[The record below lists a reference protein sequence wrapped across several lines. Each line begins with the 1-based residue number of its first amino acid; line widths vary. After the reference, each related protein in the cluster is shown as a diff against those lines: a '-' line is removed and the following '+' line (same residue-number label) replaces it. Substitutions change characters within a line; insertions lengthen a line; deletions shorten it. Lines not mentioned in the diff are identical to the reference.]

1 MKVEIWSD
9 YQCPFCYIGKRR
21 FEEALKQ
28 FENKAQVEVSFRSFE
43 LNPEA
48 ERDINMSQNEML
60 AKKYGMSHADVEAN
74 NQNLTQQA
82 KELGLEY
89 HLDKVVLTNSFDAHR
104 LMHFAES
111 KGKENEMNE
120 LLFKAY
126 FTEGK
131 HIGDHAI
138 LVNLAEEAGLD
149 KSEAEAMLA
158 GTAFT
163 AEVRG
168 DEQEGSQLGI
178 TGVPFFV
185 INRKYGISGAQSA
198 EAFLD
203 TLKKIW
209 AEENPLQM
217 VNDPATGDACT
228 DGSCN
233 VPEK

>member
-131 HIGDHAI
+131 HIGDHAT
-138 LVNLAEEAGLD
+138 LVKLAEEAGLD
-149 KSEAEAMLA
+149 KSEAEAILS

-168 DEQEGSQLGI
+168 NEQEGSQLGI

-185 INRKYGISGAQSA
+185 INRKYGISGAQST

-233 VPEK
+233 VPEI

>member
-28 FENKAQVEVSFRSFE
+28 FENKDQVEVSFRSFE

-48 ERDINMSQNEML
+48 ERDINMTQNEML
-60 AKKYGMSHADVEAN
+60 AKKYGMSQAQVEASS
-74 NQNLTQQA
+74 QNLTQQA
-82 KELGLEY
+82 KELGLDY

-111 KGKENEMNE
+111 KGKEKEMNE
-120 LLFKAY
+120 RLFKAY

-131 HIGDHAI
+131 HIGDHAT
-138 LVNLAEEAGLD
+138 LASLAEEVGLE
-149 KSEAEAMLA
+149 KSETEAMLA

-168 DEQEGSQLGI
+168 
-178 TGVPFFV
+178 
-185 INRKYGISGAQSA
+185 K
-198 EAFLD
+198 
-203 TLKKIW
+203 
-209 AEENPLQM
+209 
-217 VNDPATGDACT
+217 
-228 DGSCN
+228 
-233 VPEK
+233 

>member
-21 FEEALKQ
+21 FEEALSR
-28 FENKAQVEVSFRSFE
+28 FEHKDQVEVEFRSFE

-60 AKKYGMSHADVEAN
+60 AKKYGMSQAQVEAN
-74 NQNLTQQA
+74 SQNMTQQA
-82 KELGLEY
+82 AELGLEY

-111 KGKENEMNE
+111 KGKGSEMNE
-120 LLFKAY
+120 RLFKAY

-131 HIGDHAI
+131 HIGDHAT
-138 LVNLAEEAGLD
+138 LSNLAEEVGLE
-149 KSEAEAMLA
+149 KSEVESMLA

-163 AEVRG
+163 AEVRSN
-168 DEQEGSQLGI
+168 EQEGSLLGI
-178 TGVPFFV
+178 TGVPFYV
-185 INRKYGISGAQSA
+185 INRKYGISGAQPPES
-198 EAFLD
+198 FLD
-203 TLKKIW
+203 TLKKVW

-217 VNDPATGDACT
+217 VNETGDACT
-228 DGSCN
+228 DGSCG

>member
-21 FEEALKQ
+21 FEDALSQ
-28 FENKAQVEVSFRSFE
+28 FEHKSQVEVEFRSFE

-60 AKKYGMSHADVEAN
+60 AKKYGMSQAQVEAN
-74 NQNLTQQA
+74 SQNMTQQA
-82 KELGLEY
+82 AELGLEY
-89 HLDKVVLTNSFDAHR
+89 HLDKVILTNSFDAHR
-104 LMHFAES
+104 LMHFAETKG
-111 KGKENEMNE
+111 KGKEMNE
-120 LLFKAY
+120 RLFKAY

-131 HIGDHAI
+131 HIGDHAT
-138 LVNLAEEAGLD
+138 LADLAKEVGLD
-149 KSEAEAMLA
+149 KPEVESMLA
-158 GTAFT
+158 GTSFT

-168 DEQEGSQLGI
+168 NEQEGSLLGI
-178 TGVPFFV
+178 TGVPFYV
-185 INRKYGISGAQSA
+185 INRKYGISGAQPP

-203 TLKKIW
+203 TLRKVW

-217 VNDPATGDACT
+217 VNEPATGDACT

-233 VPEK
+233 IPEK

>member
-28 FENKAQVEVSFRSFE
+28 FENKEQVEVAFRSFE

-60 AKKYGMSHADVEAN
+60 AKKYNMSQADVEAN

-104 LMHFAES
+104 LMYLAES

-131 HIGDHAI
+131 HIGDHAT
-138 LVNLAEEAGLD
+138 LVKLAEEAGLD
-149 KSEAEAMLA
+149 KSEAEAILA
-158 GTAFT
+158 GMAFT

-185 INRKYGISGAQSA
+185 INRKYGISGAQPT

-217 VNDPATGDACT
+217 VNDPATGEACT

>member
-21 FEEALKQ
+21 FEDALNQ
-28 FENKAQVEVSFRSFE
+28 FENKAQVEVEFRSFE

-48 ERDINMSQNEML
+48 ERHINMSQNEML
-60 AKKYGMSHADVEAN
+60 AKKYGMSQAQVEAN
-74 NQNLTQQA
+74 SQNLTQQA
-82 KELGLEY
+82 AELGLDY

-104 LMHFAES
+104 LMHLAES
-111 KGKENEMNE
+111 KGKGQEMNE
-120 LLFKAY
+120 RLFKAY

-131 HIGDHAI
+131 HIGDHAT
-138 LVNLAEEAGLD
+138 LASLAEEVGLE
-149 KSEAEAMLA
+149 KQEVESMLV

-168 DEQEGSQLGI
+168 DEQEGSVLGI

-185 INRKYGISGAQSA
+185 INRKYGISGAQPA

-203 TLKKIW
+203 MLKKVW

-217 VNDPATGDACT
+217 VNETGDTCT

>member
-21 FEEALKQ
+21 FEDALSQ
-28 FENKAQVEVSFRSFE
+28 FEHKSQVEVEFRSFE

-60 AKKYGMSHADVEAN
+60 AKKYGMSQAQVEAN
-74 NQNLTQQA
+74 SQNMTQQA
-82 KELGLEY
+82 AELGLEY
-89 HLDKVVLTNSFDAHR
+89 HLDKVILTNSFDSHR
-104 LMHFAES
+104 LMHFAETKG
-111 KGKENEMNE
+111 KGKEMNE
-120 LLFKAY
+120 RLFKAY

-131 HIGDHAI
+131 HIGDHAT
-138 LVNLAEEAGLD
+138 LADLAKEVGLD
-149 KSEAEAMLA
+149 KPEVESMLA
-158 GTAFT
+158 GTSFT

-168 DEQEGSQLGI
+168 NEQEGSLLGI
-178 TGVPFFV
+178 TGVPFYV
-185 INRKYGISGAQSA
+185 INRKYGISGAQPP

-203 TLKKIW
+203 TLRKVW

-233 VPEK
+233 IPEK

>member
-21 FEEALKQ
+21 FEDALSQ
-28 FENKAQVEVSFRSFE
+28 FEHKSQVEVEFRSFE

-60 AKKYGMSHADVEAN
+60 AKKYGMSQAQVEAN
-74 NQNLTQQA
+74 SQNMTQQA
-82 KELGLEY
+82 AELGLEY
-89 HLDKVVLTNSFDAHR
+89 HLDKVILTNSFDAHR
-104 LMHFAES
+104 LMHFAETKG
-111 KGKENEMNE
+111 KGKEMNE
-120 LLFKAY
+120 RLFKAY

-131 HIGDHAI
+131 HIGDHAT
-138 LVNLAEEAGLD
+138 LADLAKEVGLD
-149 KSEAEAMLA
+149 KPEVESMLA
-158 GTAFT
+158 GTSFT

-168 DEQEGSQLGI
+168 NEQEGSLLGI
-178 TGVPFFV
+178 TGVPFYV
-185 INRKYGISGAQSA
+185 INRKYGISGAQPP

-203 TLKKIW
+203 TLRKVW

-233 VPEK
+233 IPEK

>member
-120 LLFKAY
+120 ILFKAY

-149 KSEAEAMLA
+149 KSEAEAMLG

-163 AEVRG
+163 TEVRG

>member
-28 FENKAQVEVSFRSFE
+28 FENKEQVEIAFRSFE

-48 ERDINMSQNEML
+48 ERDIKMTQQEML
-60 AKKYGMSHADVEAN
+60 MKKYGMSQADVEASS
-74 NQNLTQQA
+74 QNLTQQA
-82 KELGLEY
+82 KELGLDY
-89 HLDKVVLTNSFDAHR
+89 HLDKIVLTNSFDAHR
-104 LMHFAES
+104 LMYLAQS

-120 LLFKAY
+120 RLFKAY

-131 HIGDHAI
+131 HIGDHAT
-138 LVNLAEEAGLD
+138 LANLAEAAGLD
-149 KSEAEAMLA
+149 KSEAEALLS
-158 GTAFT
+158 GTAFS

-185 INRKYGISGAQSA
+185 INRKYGISGAQPI

-203 TLKKIW
+203 TLKKVW

-217 VNDPATGDACT
+217 VNDPATGDVCA
-228 DGSCN
+228 DGSCS

>member
-185 INRKYGISGAQSA
+185 INRKYGISGAQPT

-217 VNDPATGDACT
+217 VNDPATSDACT

>member
-89 HLDKVVLTNSFDAHR
+89 HLNKVVLTNSFDAHR

-131 HIGDHAI
+131 HIGDHVI
-138 LVNLAEEAGLD
+138 LANLAEEAGLD

-185 INRKYGISGAQSA
+185 INRKYGISGAQPT

>member
-104 LMHFAES
+104 LMHLAES

-149 KSEAEAMLA
+149 KFEAEAMLG

-168 DEQEGSQLGI
+168 DEQEGNQLGI
-178 TGVPFFV
+178 TGVPFFA

>member
-28 FENKAQVEVSFRSFE
+28 FENKEQVEIAFRSFE

-48 ERDINMSQNEML
+48 ERDIKMTQQEML
-60 AKKYGMSHADVEAN
+60 MKKYGMSQADVEASS
-74 NQNLTQQA
+74 QNLTQQA
-82 KELGLEY
+82 KELGLDY
-89 HLDKVVLTNSFDAHR
+89 HLDKIVLTNSFDAHR
-104 LMHFAES
+104 LMYLAQS

-120 LLFKAY
+120 RLFKAY

-131 HIGDHAI
+131 HIGDHAT
-138 LVNLAEEAGLD
+138 LANLAEAAGLD
-149 KSEAEAMLA
+149 KSEAEAILS
-158 GTAFT
+158 GTAFS

-185 INRKYGISGAQSA
+185 INRKYGISGAQPI

-203 TLKKIW
+203 TLNKVW

-217 VNDPATGDACT
+217 VNDPATGDVCA
-228 DGSCN
+228 DGSCS

>member
-21 FEEALKQ
+21 FEDALNQ
-28 FENKAQVEVSFRSFE
+28 FENKAQVEVEFRSFE

-48 ERDINMSQNEML
+48 ERHINMSQNEML
-60 AKKYGMSHADVEAN
+60 AKKYGMSQAQVEAN
-74 NQNLTQQA
+74 SQNLTQQA
-82 KELGLEY
+82 AELGLDY

-104 LMHFAES
+104 LMHLAES
-111 KGKENEMNE
+111 KGKGQEMNE
-120 LLFKAY
+120 RLFKAY

-131 HIGDHAI
+131 HIGDHAT
-138 LVNLAEEAGLD
+138 LASLAEEVGLE
-149 KSEAEAMLA
+149 KQEVESMLA
-158 GTAFT
+158 GRAFT

-168 DEQEGSQLGI
+168 DEQEGSVLGI

-185 INRKYGISGAQSA
+185 INRKYGISGAQPV

-203 TLKKIW
+203 TLNKVW

-217 VNDPATGDACT
+217 VNDTGDTCT

>member
-21 FEEALKQ
+21 FEDALSQ
-28 FENKAQVEVSFRSFE
+28 FEHKSQVEVEFRSFE

-60 AKKYGMSHADVEAN
+60 AKKYGMSQAQVEAN
-74 NQNLTQQA
+74 SQNMTQQA
-82 KELGLEY
+82 AELGLDY
-89 HLDKVVLTNSFDAHR
+89 HLDKVILTNSFDAHR
-104 LMHFAES
+104 LMHFAETKG
-111 KGKENEMNE
+111 KGKEMNE
-120 LLFKAY
+120 RLFKAY

-131 HIGDHAI
+131 HIGDHAT
-138 LVNLAEEAGLD
+138 LADLAKEVGLD
-149 KSEAEAMLA
+149 KPEVESMLA
-158 GTAFT
+158 GTSFT

-168 DEQEGSQLGI
+168 NEQEGSLLGI

-185 INRKYGISGAQSA
+185 INRKYGISGAQPP

-203 TLKKIW
+203 TLKKVW

-233 VPEK
+233 IPEK

>member
-28 FENKAQVEVSFRSFE
+28 FENKDQVEVSFRSFE

-48 ERDINMSQNEML
+48 ERDINMTQNEML
-60 AKKYGMSHADVEAN
+60 AKKYGMSQAQVEAN
-74 NQNLTQQA
+74 SQNLTQQA
-82 KELGLEY
+82 KELGLDY

-111 KGKENEMNE
+111 KGKEKEMNE
-120 LLFKAY
+120 RLFKAY

-131 HIGDHAI
+131 HIGDHAT
-138 LVNLAEEAGLD
+138 LASLAEEVGIE
-149 KSEAEAMLA
+149 KSETESMLA

-168 DEQEGSQLGI
+168 NEQEGSLLGI

-185 INRKYGISGAQSA
+185 INRKYGISGAQPT

-203 TLKKIW
+203 TLKKVW
-209 AEENPLQM
+209 AEENPLTI
-217 VNDPATGDACT
+217 VSDPATGDACT

-233 VPEK
+233 VKEK

>member
-185 INRKYGISGAQSA
+185 INRKYGISGAQPT

-203 TLKKIW
+203 TLKKVW
-209 AEENPLQM
+209 AEENPLTI
-217 VNDPATGDACT
+217 VNDPATGDTCT

>member
-131 HIGDHAI
+131 HIGDRAI
-138 LVNLAEEAGLD
+138 LANLAEEAGLD
-149 KSEAEAMLA
+149 KSETEAMLA

-185 INRKYGISGAQSA
+185 INRKYGISGAQPT

>member
-21 FEEALKQ
+21 FEDALNQ
-28 FENKAQVEVSFRSFE
+28 FENKAQVEVEFRSFE

-48 ERDINMSQNEML
+48 ERHINMSQNEML
-60 AKKYGMSHADVEAN
+60 AKKYGMSQAQVEAN
-74 NQNLTQQA
+74 SQNLTQQA
-82 KELGLEY
+82 AELGLDY

-104 LMHFAES
+104 LMHLAES
-111 KGKENEMNE
+111 KGKGQEMNE
-120 LLFKAY
+120 RLFKAY

-131 HIGDHAI
+131 HIGDHAT
-138 LVNLAEEAGLD
+138 LTSLAEEVGLE
-149 KSEAEAMLA
+149 KQEVESMLA

-168 DEQEGSQLGI
+168 DEQEGSVLGI

-185 INRKYGISGAQSA
+185 INRKYGISGAQPA

-203 TLKKIW
+203 TLKKVW

-217 VNDPATGDACT
+217 VNETGDTCT

>member
-21 FEEALKQ
+21 FEDALNQ
-28 FENKAQVEVSFRSFE
+28 FENKDQVEVEFRSFE

-48 ERDINMSQNEML
+48 ERDINMSQSEML
-60 AKKYGMSHADVEAN
+60 AKKYGMSQAQVEAN
-74 NQNLTQQA
+74 SQNMTQQA
-82 KELGLEY
+82 AELGLDY
-89 HLDKVVLTNSFDAHR
+89 HLDKVILTNSFDAHR

-111 KGKENEMNE
+111 KGKGKEMNE
-120 LLFKAY
+120 RLFKAY

-131 HIGDHAI
+131 HIGDHAT
-138 LVNLAEEAGLD
+138 LADLAEEVGLD
-149 KSEAEAMLA
+149 QSEVEKMLG

-168 DEQEGSQLGI
+168 NEQEGSLLGI

-185 INRKYGISGAQSA
+185 INRKYGVSGAQPA

-203 TLKKIW
+203 TLRKVW

-217 VNDPATGDACT
+217 VNETGDACT
-228 DGSCN
+228 DGSCS

>member
-48 ERDINMSQNEML
+48 EREIDMSQNEML
-60 AKKYGMSHADVEAN
+60 AKKYGMSQADVEAN

-149 KSEAEAMLA
+149 KFEAEAMLG
-158 GTAFT
+158 GTTFT

>member
-149 KSEAEAMLA
+149 KSEAEAMLG

>member
-21 FEEALKQ
+21 FEEALSR
-28 FENKAQVEVSFRSFE
+28 FEHKDQVEVEFRSFE

-60 AKKYGMSHADVEAN
+60 AKKYGMSQAQVEAN
-74 NQNLTQQA
+74 SQNMTQQA
-82 KELGLEY
+82 AELGLDY

-111 KGKENEMNE
+111 KGKGNEMNE
-120 LLFKAY
+120 RLFKAY

-131 HIGDHAI
+131 HIGDHAT
-138 LVNLAEEAGLD
+138 LANLAEEVGLQ
-149 KSEAEAMLA
+149 KSEVESMLA

-168 DEQEGSQLGI
+168 NEQEGSLLGI
-178 TGVPFFV
+178 TGVPFYV
-185 INRKYGISGAQSA
+185 INRKYGISGAQPP

-203 TLKKIW
+203 TLKKVW

-217 VNDPATGDACT
+217 VNGTGDACT
-228 DGSCN
+228 DGSCG

>member
-21 FEEALKQ
+21 FEDALSQ
-28 FENKAQVEVSFRSFE
+28 FEHKSQVEVEFRSFE

-60 AKKYGMSHADVEAN
+60 AKKYGMSQAQVEAN
-74 NQNLTQQA
+74 SQNMTQQA
-82 KELGLEY
+82 AELGLEY
-89 HLDKVVLTNSFDAHR
+89 HLDKVILTNSFDAHR
-104 LMHFAES
+104 LMHFAETKG
-111 KGKENEMNE
+111 KGKEMNE
-120 LLFKAY
+120 RLFKAY

-131 HIGDHAI
+131 HIGDHAT
-138 LVNLAEEAGLD
+138 LADLAEEVGLE
-149 KSEAEAMLA
+149 KSEVESMLA

-168 DEQEGSQLGI
+168 NEQEGSLLGI

-185 INRKYGISGAQSA
+185 INRKYGISGAQPP

-203 TLKKIW
+203 TLKKVW
-209 AEENPLQM
+209 VEEHPLQM
-217 VNDPATGDACT
+217 VNDPATGDTCT
-228 DGSCN
+228 DGSCHI
-233 VPEK
+233 PEK